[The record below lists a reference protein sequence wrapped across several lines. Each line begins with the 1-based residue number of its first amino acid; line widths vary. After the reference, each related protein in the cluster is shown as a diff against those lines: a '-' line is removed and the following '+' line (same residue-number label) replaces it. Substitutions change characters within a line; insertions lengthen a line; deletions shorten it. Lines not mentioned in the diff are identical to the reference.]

1 MCASRV
7 NSVGFSAH
15 PNLLFLQVKPAF
27 GAECSAPDGTGDVR
41 NLRGLWWM
49 SRQKST
55 TALNRGPEAQT
66 RSLNPF
72 QLPVMVAA
80 FLLQLPYGMGH
91 EH

>member
-1 MCASRV
+1 MCASRL
-7 NSVGFSAH
+7 NSVGFSDV
-15 PNLLFLQVKPAF
+15 PNPLNLQVKPAS

-55 TALNRGPEAQT
+55 TVLNSGRKSRT
-66 RSLNPF
+66 RRLNPF